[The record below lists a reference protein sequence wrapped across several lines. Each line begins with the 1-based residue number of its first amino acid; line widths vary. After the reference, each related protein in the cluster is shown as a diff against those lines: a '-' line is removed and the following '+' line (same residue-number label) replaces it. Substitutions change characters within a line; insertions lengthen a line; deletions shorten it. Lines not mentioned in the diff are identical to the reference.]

1 MKKFLFSALALLMA
15 AGLMAASNAMSD
27 QIVKEILPDTDLKPQ
42 VFAVNA
48 TVTAKVQEA
57 LGNKQPVRQQYE
69 IYTSKSGAVILEEQM
84 GKWGIIKMAIAVD
97 TAKKVSNIGFISMS
111 EKRGAGIK
119 QAFFIKQFVGKSI
132 SDSIEVGK
140 GITALSGAT
149 VSSKAVAIAVKRA
162 LIIYDAFLAQGKP
175 AVKK

>member
-1 MKKFLFSALALLMA
+1 MKKFLFSVLAILMA

-27 QIVKEILPDTDLKPQ
+27 QIVKELLPDTNLKPQ
-42 VFAVNA
+42 MFAVNA

-57 LGNKQPVRQQYE
+57 LGNKLPVRPQYE
-69 IYTSKSGAVILEEQM
+69 IYTSKSGAVIIEEQM

-119 QAFFIKQFVGKSI
+119 QAFFIKQFVGKTTA
-132 SDSIEVGK
+132 DSIEIGK
-140 GITALSGAT
+140 GVTALSGAT

-162 LIIYDAFLAQGKP
+162 LIIYDAFTAG
-175 AVKK
+175 AKK